1 MGSGG
6 MGRLDGQAGCEVEG
20 ALRVKREGCGRG
32 AVLGERGQW
41 RYRRGRAS
49 EGEKDG
55 EGQSELESSPV
66 GDWEGEVGVPE
77 GVVGWGGLLWGRLPE

>member
-1 MGSGG
+1 MQSRWVRGGSGG
-6 MGRLDGQAGCEVEG
+6 T
-20 ALRVKREGCGRG
+20 
-32 AVLGERGQW
+32 GEAER
-41 RYRRGRAS
+41 

-77 GVVGWGGLLWGRLPE
+77 GVVGWGGLL

>member
-1 MGSGG
+1 MGVAGPGEACGGACTEANHALKVGIITGEADGGREAVGSGG

-41 RYRRGRAS
+41 RYRRGRA
-49 EGEKDG
+49 
-55 EGQSELESSPV
+55 
-66 GDWEGEVGVPE
+66 
-77 GVVGWGGLLWGRLPE
+77 